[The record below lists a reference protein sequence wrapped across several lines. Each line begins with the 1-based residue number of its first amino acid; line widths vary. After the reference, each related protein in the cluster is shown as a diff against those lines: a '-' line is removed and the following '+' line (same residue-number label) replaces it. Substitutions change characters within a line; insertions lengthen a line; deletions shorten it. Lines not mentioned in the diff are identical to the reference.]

1 MEKPLLRILV
11 VTLAIVTL
19 ASSSMVFAQVVVTDS
34 IGQTVTL
41 AERPSRIVVLSPSI
55 TEFLAYI
62 GELDRVVGADSQSMS
77 IVWFMNASALL
88 RERGVV
94 DVGGYWWSA
103 VNVEKI
109 LELKPDLVLADKGA
123 HLPLRKIFEDYN
135 LTVIYLNGGS
145 SSSINDVLSDMNIIA
160 TVFGKNNYVDKFADE
175 VQSAFLIAQR
185 ELMSS
190 TPRKVLVVVG
200 VYNGIWVAGRG
211 TFIDDVL
218 SRLGLENA
226 ARTYSWSA
234 VNIEKILEWSPDIVL
249 VTPMGIDEKVL
260 KESGLNMLEGRIHLL
275 NETEADIMLRPG
287 PLIAQAPSVIIKYVE
302 LSQAKAP
309 VPTASA
315 TTTTSTAGPTGS
327 HLSFPTILTV
337 ALIFL
342 VLGALIGRYAWR
354 IK

>member
-1 MEKPLLRILV
+1 
-11 VTLAIVTL
+11 
-19 ASSSMVFAQVVVTDS
+19 
-34 IGQTVTL
+34 
-41 AERPSRIVVLSPSI
+41 
-55 TEFLAYI
+55 
-62 GELDRVVGADSQSMS
+62 
-77 IVWFMNASALL
+77 MN
-88 RERGVV
+88 
-94 DVGGYWWSA
+94 
-103 VNVEKI
+103 
-109 LELKPDLVLADKGA
+109 
-123 HLPLRKIFEDYN
+123 
-135 LTVIYLNGGS
+135 
-145 SSSINDVLSDMNIIA
+145 
-160 TVFGKNNYVDKFADE
+160 
-175 VQSAFLIAQR
+175 
-185 ELMSS
+185 S

-234 VNIEKILEWSPDIVL
+234 VSIEKILEWSPDIVL
-249 VTPMGIDEKVL
+249 VTPMGIDERVL

-287 PLIAQAPSVIIKYVE
+287 PLIAQAPSVIIKYIE

-315 TTTTSTAGPTGS
+315 TTATSTAGPTGS
-327 HLSFPTILTV
+327 NSSIPTILTV